1 VGPLDPAVLASIDAA
16 LAAKVDDELA
26 AFEARSTSPTETF
39 MGVDQLDADFTVAL
53 LTPELLSLRLLTY
66 TYASGAA
73 HGGTAVDPWSF
84 DLLTG
89 ERLALDDLFTA
100 GADYLPALA
109 RAARARLLPVYG
121 IDRTARSWVRDGTRP
136 TPANYAGW
144 ALTEE
149 GLELTFAQ
157 YQVASYA
164 DGMPVVV
171 IPWPELGHLLD
182 PAGPV
187 ASLYPGTAPA
197 AGSPTPAATVEAGLQ
212 P

>member
-1 VGPLDPAVLASIDAA
+1 VGPLDLAVLASIDAA
-16 LAAKVDDELA
+16 LAAKVDGELA
-26 AFEARSTSPTETF
+26 AFEARSESPTDTF
-39 MGVDQLDADFTVAL
+39 LGVDQLDADFTVAL
-53 LTPELLSLRLLTY
+53 LTPELLSLRLLTS

-73 HGGTAVDPWSF
+73 HGGTAMEPWSF

-89 ERLALDDLFTA
+89 ERLSLDDLFTA

-109 RAARARLLPVYG
+109 RAARSRLLPVYG
-121 IDRTARSWVRDGTRP
+121 TDRTARSWVRDGTRP
-136 TPANYAGW
+136 IPANYAGW

-164 DGMPVVV
+164 DGMPVVL
-171 IPWPELGHLLD
+171 IPWPELGNLLD
-182 PAGPV
+182 PAGPA

-197 AGSPTPAATVEAGLQ
+197 GGSPTPAATLEAGLR